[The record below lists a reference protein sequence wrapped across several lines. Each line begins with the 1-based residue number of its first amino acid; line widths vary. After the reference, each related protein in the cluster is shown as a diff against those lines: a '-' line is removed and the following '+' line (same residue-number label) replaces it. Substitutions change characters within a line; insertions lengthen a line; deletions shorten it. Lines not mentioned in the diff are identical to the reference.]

1 MSDKDYLHVFTT
13 TTMDPFSITIPTL
26 PPFSLSSTPRN
37 VPRKRINIEDH
48 HSPAER
54 IQENAQKDSHS
65 LGCQECAA
73 RLPLSPSKRKNNRE
87 ELHPPPPPPPFHTS
101 TETPKTYAKHR
112 CRTCHGEDVHPVP
125 PGSTPPRMGRLACTE
140 TILSDDSQRSLHHF
154 RSHSNHVPHAILH
167 LLPYVATFYCC
178 VAQYV

>member
-37 VPRKRINIEDH
+37 VPRKRRNIEDH

-54 IQENAQKDSHS
+54 IQEKDSHS
-65 LGCQECAA
+65 LGRQECAA
-73 RLPLSPSKRKNNRE
+73 RLPLSPSKRKNNGE
-87 ELHPPPPPPPFHTS
+87 EPHPPPPPPPFHKS
-101 TETPKTYAKHR
+101 TETPKTYPKHR
-112 CRTCHGEDVHPVP
+112 CWTCHGEDVHPVP

-140 TILSDDSQRSLHHF
+140 TILSVL
-154 RSHSNHVPHAILH
+154 
-167 LLPYVATFYCC
+167 
-178 VAQYV
+178 